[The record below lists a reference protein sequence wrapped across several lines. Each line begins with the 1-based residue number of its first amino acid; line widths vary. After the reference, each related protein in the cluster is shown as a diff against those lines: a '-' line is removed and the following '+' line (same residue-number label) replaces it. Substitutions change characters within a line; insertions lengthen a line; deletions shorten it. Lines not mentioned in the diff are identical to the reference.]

1 MVVRKALTLQLVW
14 SSDLKEVNKGAIWK
28 ENIPDR
34 VTASAKARR
43 QKELGMFKGMRTDG
57 CAPNGVSGI
66 AG

>member
-1 MVVRKALTLQLVW
+1 MEIGAEKEFILKMVVRKALTLQLVW

-43 QKELGMFKGMRTDG
+43 
-57 CAPNGVSGI
+57 
-66 AG
+66 